1 MALFE
6 VRALTHF
13 FGGLKAVSDFNL
25 EFQGGELVGLIGPNG
40 AGKTTIFNLV
50 CGVYHPFQG
59 EVRIQG
65 RNLVGL
71 HPHQVTALGIA
82 RTFQNIRLW
91 PEMTVMDNLRVAHN
105 YHLGYGILDVL
116 LQTPRYRRAE
126 VGIDRAAREILEI
139 MGLKE
144 HSWELGK
151 NLPYGLQR
159 KVEIARALIVRPQLL
174 LLDEPSAGMNLGEK
188 QALIDLIRW
197 IRKEFELTIWLIE
210 HEMRVVMNLCEYIH
224 VLDFG
229 ATIAR
234 GTPQEI
240 QGNPRVVEA
249 YLGKEVD

>member
-1 MALFE
+1 MPLFE
-6 VRALTHF
+6 VRGLTHF

-25 EFQGGELVGLIGPNG
+25 AFEGGELVGLIGPNG
-40 AGKTTIFNLV
+40 AGKDDD
-50 CGVYHPFQG
+50 FQSGLRGLPSLPGRG
-59 EVRIQG
+59 ENSG

-71 HPHQVTALGIA
+71 HPHQVTAMGIA

-91 PEMTVMDNLRVAHN
+91 PEMTVMDNIRVAHN

-116 LQTPRYRRAE
+116 FQTPRYRRAE
-126 VGIDRAAREILEI
+126 AGIDRTAREILEI
-139 MGLKE
+139 MGLKDIAR
-144 HSWELGK
+144 ELGK

-159 KVEIARALIVRPQLL
+159 KVEIARALVVRPKLL

-197 IRKEFELTIWLIE
+197 IRKEFKLTIWLIE

-234 GTPQEI
+234 GTPRRSKAI
-240 QGNPRVVEA
+240 PGSWRPTW
-249 YLGKEVD
+249 GKR

>member
-1 MALFE
+1 MPLFE
-6 VRALTHF
+6 VRGLTHL

-25 EFQGGELVGLIGPNG
+25 EFQGGELMGLIGPNG

-50 CGVYHPFQG
+50 CGVYHPSQG
-59 EVRIQG
+59 EVKIQG
-65 RNLVGL
+65 RSLVGL
-71 HPHQVTALGIA
+71 RPHQVTAQGVA

-91 PEMTVMDNLRVAHN
+91 PEMTVLDNIRVAHN

-116 LQTPRYRRAE
+116 LQTSRYRKAE
-126 VGIDRAAREILEI
+126 AGIDRTGDEILKL

-144 HSWELGK
+144 YRRELAK

-159 KVEIARALIVRPQLL
+159 KVEIARALAVRPKLL

-197 IRKEFELTIWLIE
+197 IRKEFNLTIWLIE

-234 GTPQEI
+234 GTPEEI

-249 YLGKEVD
+249 YLGKEED

>member
-50 CGVYHPFQG
+50 CGVYHPSKG

-159 KVEIARALIVRPQLL
+159 KVEIARALIVRPKLL

-224 VLDFG
+224 VLAFG

-249 YLGKEVD
+249 YLGKEID

>member
-6 VRALTHF
+6 VSGLTHF

-25 EFQGGELVGLIGPNG
+25 AFQGGELNGLIGPNG

-50 CGVYHPFQG
+50 CGVYRPSHG
-59 EVRIQG
+59 EIRIQG
-65 RNLVGL
+65 RSAVGL
-71 HPHQVTALGIA
+71 FPHQVTGMGIA

-91 PEMTVMDNLRVAHN
+91 PEMTVLDNIRVAHN
-105 YHLGYGILDVL
+105 YHLGYGLLSVL
-116 LQTPRYRRAE
+116 LQTSRYRAAE
-126 VGIDRAAREILEI
+126 ARIDRTAREIVEI
-139 MGLKE
+139 MGLTE
-144 HSWELGK
+144 YGRELAK

-159 KVEIARALIVRPQLL
+159 KVEIARALTVRPRLL

-188 QALIDLIRW
+188 QALIELIRW
-197 IRKEFELTIWLIE
+197 IRKEFNLTIWLIE

-234 GTPQEI
+234 GTPEEI
-240 QGNPRVVEA
+240 QRNPRVVEA
-249 YLGKEVD
+249 YLGKEED